1 MIEVKDLRKSFEG
14 QEVLKGISFSINK
27 GDVVAILGPS
37 GAGKTTILR
46 SMNFLTQAQGKI
58 NFEGQ
63 EYDLSEIS
71 TKEIRSIRQKTGFVF
86 QNFNLFLNKTV
97 LQNVLEGLITVRKFD
112 KQKAYDKAI
121 EALEKVGMSKH
132 INKFPSQLSGGQQQ
146 RVAIARAIVYD
157 PDIIY
162 FDEPTSA
169 LDPELIN
176 EVLLIMKDL
185 ATSGIT
191 MLVVT
196 HEMNFA
202 RNVANRIIFL
212 ENGEIIE
219 DTSAKDFFESDKNER
234 IKKFIKNISERV

>member
-1 MIEVKDLRKSFEG
+1 MIEVKDLRKNYNG
-14 QEVLKGISFSINK
+14 QEVLKGINFKINK

-37 GAGKTTILR
+37 GSGKTTILR
-46 SMNFLTQAQGKI
+46 SMNFLVEASGII
-58 NFEGQ
+58 NFEGK
-63 EYDLSEIS
+63 EYDLSKI
-71 TKEIRSIRQKTGFVF
+71 TAKEIKNIRQKTAFVF

-97 LQNVLEGLITVRKFD
+97 LQNVLEGLVTVRKID
-112 KQKAYDKAI
+112 KQKALEIAN
-121 EALEKVGMSKH
+121 EALKKVGMEEHVDKY
-132 INKFPSQLSGGQQQ
+132 PSQLSGGQQQ
-146 RVAIARAIVYD
+146 RVAIARAIAYN

-185 ATSGIT
+185 ASSGIT

-202 RNVANRIIFL
+202 KNVANRIIFL

-219 DTSAKDFFESDKNER
+219 DASANEFFKNNQNER